1 MDKNLK
7 RYYDIKN
14 GIGRPEI
21 LNQMYEF
28 ARHIM
33 GNDPVKLEVYECAN
47 RISRVWKEEKTRDMI
62 FALSLDLMS
71 LQERLERNG
80 LEAHVDLSGCFCK
93 ACTKADEETKQRLQ
107 EEVKQKSQEAMDK
120 LSELDEELGIQ

>member
-1 MDKNLK
+1 
-7 RYYDIKN
+7 
-14 GIGRPEI
+14 
-21 LNQMYEF
+21 
-28 ARHIM
+28 M
-33 GNDPVKLEVYECAN
+33 GDPVKNEVYDCAD

-62 FALSLDLMS
+62 FRLSLDLMS

-120 LSELDEELGIQ
+120 LSELDKELGIQ

>member
-120 LSELDEELGIQ
+120 LSELDEELEIQ

>member
-28 ARHIM
+28 ARHAM
-33 GNDPVKLEVYECAN
+33 GDPVKLEVYECAD

-80 LEAHVDLSGCFCK
+80 LEAHVDLSGCYCK
-93 ACTKADEETKQRLQ
+93 ACTKADEEAEQKLQ

-120 LSELDEELGIQ
+120 LSVMDEELGIQ